1 MKIERV
7 TVEDAEE
14 LLEIYGYY
22 VKNTAI
28 SFEYD
33 VPSVEE
39 FRERIKNISALFP
52 YIKAVDDNGKILG
65 YSYANKF
72 RTRAAYAWT
81 VETTIYIRKDVR
93 RSGIGRA
100 LYEVLEKSLKEIGV
114 LNMYAGVAALTDPQ
128 KEDEHLTNDS
138 IYFHQKIGFEKVA
151 VFHKSGRKFNTWYD
165 MCFLEKMIGE
175 HVPSQSEVKFG
186 EWKI

>member
-28 SFEYD
+28 SFEYT

-39 FRERIKNISALFP
+39 FRERIINISALFP
-52 YIKAVDDNGKILG
+52 YIKAVDENGKILG

-72 RTRAAYAWT
+72 RTRAAYAWD
-81 VETTIYIRKDVR
+81 VETTIYVRHDVR
-93 RSGIGRA
+93 RQGIGQA
-100 LYEVLEKSLKEIGV
+100 LYQVLEKSLKKIGI
-114 LNMYAGVAALTDPQ
+114 LNMYAGVASLSNPAEKD
-128 KEDEHLTNDS
+128 DHLTMDS
-138 IYFHQKIGFEKVA
+138 IYFHKKMGFEKVA
-151 VFHKSGRKFNTWYD
+151 EFHNSGRKFNTWYN

-175 HVPSQSEVKFG
+175 HLQNQNEVQFG
-186 EWKI
+186 KWQI